1 MRKVA
6 IILAVCL
13 VSACNTE
20 VEMERISANA
30 ENESAGSA
38 GGESDGEMAALSF
51 YSRKI
56 AAEGQVLAPPVLLRL
71 SGTLKARRG
80 CLVVANESGDHAL
93 VFEDGAA
100 SYDPQRRVLTSGA
113 MAIALGDTVSVGGP
127 FNQPSDD
134 FDPDAVAKRCGVG
147 QIWLVSGTDMKSKP

>member
-1 MRKVA
+1 MRIVA

-13 VSACNTE
+13 AGGCKTEAEVNGRSTSAETE
-20 VEMERISANA
+20 DID
-30 ENESAGSA
+30 SA
-38 GGESDGEMAALSF
+38 GGEGDGEMAALSF

-56 AAEGQVLAPPVLLRL
+56 AAEDEVLAPPVLLRL
-71 SGTLKARRG
+71 SGTLEARRG

-93 VFEDGAA
+93 VFEDEAA

-113 MAIALGDTVSVGGP
+113 TVIALGDPISVGGP

-134 FDPDAVAKRCGVG
+134 FDSDAVAKRCGVDRV
-147 QIWLVSGTDMKSKP
+147 WLVSGTDMKSQP